1 MAMPMGSFPEG
12 EILPL
17 DEVIEAHMVYALRRC
32 KGNTAEAA
40 RLLGIGRS
48 TLYRRAKK
56 FSIEKYLESRRPLE

>member
-1 MAMPMGSFPEG
+1 MPTDSSQAGDFKT
-12 EILPL
+12 LA
-17 DEVIEAHMVYALRRC
+17 EVIDEHMVYALRLC

-56 FSIEKYLESRRPLE
+56 FPLDRYLESRRPLE